1 MQALTAGDVDL
12 VLTDGTAGKGYVA
25 ANSDTLKLVGEPL
38 GAEDFGFIFPKGSDL
53 VAPVN
58 AAIAELEG
66 RRDPRGAEQ
75 EVVPRLQAGRVGRRR
90 CRRAEAREFPWWLA
104 AVAAIGAVLLGLIVV
119 DPVYRNILA
128 LLSKG
133 VGITVFVTVVAFA
146 LASALGLGLAVC
158 VLSGSAVLR
167 NAARFYIEVMRGLP
181 ILVLLLYIAFVV
193 APAIVA
199 GWNALAGPAGLPALS
214 TRDLSLMWRAI
225 LALALAYAAFIAEV
239 FRAGIQSVPAGQV
252 EAAKALGLSG
262 WQRFRLVV
270 FPQAIRTIL
279 PPLGNDFVAL
289 VKDFEP
295 GLGARGR
302 RHHPARQ
309 GLCSRVV
316 PLLRDLQRRGLPLPD
331 DDARAVARFGR
342 SSGGCGRGRGVGSV
356 RTRQD

>member
-1 MQALTAGDVDL
+1 M
-12 VLTDGTAGKGYVA
+12 
-25 ANSDTLKLVGEPL
+25 P
-38 GAEDFGFIFPKGSDL
+38 
-53 VAPVN
+53 
-58 AAIAELEG
+58 
-66 RRDPRGAEQ
+66 PR
-75 EVVPRLQAGRVGRRR
+75 
-90 CRRAEAREFPWWLA
+90 EAREFPWWLA

-119 DPVYRNILA
+119 DPVYRNLLA

-289 VKDFEP
+289 VKDSSLVSVLGVADITQLGKVYAAGSFRYFETYNVVAFLYLTMTLGLSL
-295 GLGARGR
+295 GLGALER
-302 RHHPARQ
+302 RLRARQ
-309 GLCSRVV
+309 G
-316 PLLRDLQRRGLPLPD
+316 
-331 DDARAVARFGR
+331 
-342 SSGGCGRGRGVGSV
+342 
-356 RTRQD
+356 